1 MKYLLILD
9 ITLFPYVLCDIP
21 LCVGD
26 KVNYHS
32 CGGLLEFFLKMNEIS
47 LVPHRQKYIHYFGYI
62 VDSHS
67 LYWPLGSGNFVRGGG
82 PIWP

>member
-1 MKYLLILD
+1 MYSVILHFVWGKKS
-9 ITLFPYVLCDIP
+9 ILSFMWGIIGIP
-21 LCVGD
+21 F
-26 KVNYHS
+26 K
-32 CGGLLEFFLKMNEIS
+32 KMNEIS